1 MVPAVSGISLLQ
13 KTKAE
18 TSGHNGKD
26 GTNDCF
32 SAPLCHVNGGKGG
45 SGNEGNKDNSS
56 NGNGGD
62 GGRTTGCGGT
72 ERTLCLATGGNGGK
86 NKDGHLQIDI
96 THATCY
102 YVSW

>member
-1 MVPAVSGISLLQ
+1 MVIILLATVALTLMVPAVSGISLLQ

-45 SGNEGNKDNSS
+45 SGPLHLPSVPATLDAIGA
-56 NGNGGD
+56 G
-62 GGRTTGCGGT
+62 
-72 ERTLCLATGGNGGK
+72 ERG
-86 NKDGHLQIDI
+86 
-96 THATCY
+96 
-102 YVSW
+102 